1 MSDLERFAEADAGG
15 GDASELSS
23 EGRATSSPHL
33 TGAKVRGS
41 FNQIDR
47 IKGLL
52 LGCAIG
58 DALGMPVESSDNDK
72 TLQAIRRLGG
82 IRDFLAPQH
91 HVYRS
96 LRRLRPGC
104 WTDDTQLTLAIAQSI
119 VRCQTVD
126 YDDIADAHVNA
137 FENLELRGWGGA
149 TKQSC
154 RRLAQGTS
162 RIRSGK
168 RGGAGN
174 GVATK
179 IGPVAAWSYYLG
191 ETREQLLRHLKFV
204 GIMTHLDPRPIAGA
218 YVMAKLLQ
226 HALTAPRKWEPTED
240 LLELLI
246 DEAEWA
252 EELLTTKPKDG
263 ADRVSKALRA
273 LRGRLDAEPDEL
285 AQICSGATSYT
296 VFSVPFVVG
305 LLCSRPW
312 EFEEGVLAAVNVG
325 GDTDSNGA
333 MVGSTLGAA
342 FGARKLPK
350 RYVEKVEEGEMI
362 REVADRLGRT
372 LLGETL
378 AAA

>member
-1 MSDLERFAEADAGG
+1 MSEVKELAPSPERLEGAPREPRGLTLIPPSPITSKGRGG
-15 GDASELSS
+15 
-23 EGRATSSPHL
+23 
-33 TGAKVRGS
+33 
-41 FNQIDR
+41 FNPVDR

-52 LGCAIG
+52 LGGSIG
-58 DALGMPVESSDNDK
+58 DALGMPVESSDNSK
-72 TLQAIRRLGG
+72 TRTAIRRLGG
-82 IRDFLAPQH
+82 IRDFLAPQQ

-119 VRCQTVD
+119 IRCQHPD

-174 GVATK
+174 GVAAK
-179 IGPVAAWSYYLG
+179 IAPVAAYSFLVG
-191 ETREQLLRHLKFV
+191 ESREQLLKHCKFIGV
-204 GIMTHLDPRPIAGA
+204 MTHLDPRPIVGA
-218 YVMAKLLQ
+218 YVLSRTVQIGLSS
-226 HALTAPRKWEPTED
+226 PRKWEPNPE
-240 LLELLI
+240 LLEQLI
-246 DEAEWA
+246 EEAKWA
-252 EELLTTKPKDG
+252 ENLLVTSAKEG
-263 ADRVSKALRA
+263 ADRISNSLAA
-273 LRGRLDAEPDEL
+273 LRGHLTPDAEAIAER
-285 AQICSGATSYT
+285 CGGATSY
-296 VFSVPFVVG
+296 VCYSVPFVVG
-305 LLCSRPW
+305 VLLSAPW

-333 MVGSTLGAA
+333 MVGAVLGAA
-342 FGARKLPK
+342 YGARKLPK

-362 REVADRLGRT
+362 RDIGERLANT
-372 LLGETL
+372 IIGE
-378 AAA
+378 AAAAA